1 VITPILPP
9 TPDASSDWQ
18 AWDVYLRA
26 VQIANNVEA
35 EATRVAMAEAQSAS
49 ALAMAEATAAFN
61 APGPKPSRGEMV
73 TRLLPGWPHLRSDT
87 EASVV
92 ADIRKS
98 VDAIASA
105 YPGLFRD

>member
-9 TPDASSDWQ
+9 TPDASSDWH

-26 VQIANNVEA
+26 VQIANAVEA
-35 EATRVAMAEAQSAS
+35 EATRSKMADAQADTARAMSEAT
-49 ALAMAEATAAFN
+49 LAMS